1 MKTQN
6 LNAPANHRRQ
16 IKTVPQAIA
25 RLSPP
30 LVAAGASALAL
41 LFLLGCTAPKPMGIV
56 RSAPTP
62 LPEPLR
68 RGLGTIAL
76 TSPQPLASFSFD
88 KSDGRI
94 DYASD
99 SAGEAARQILQT
111 PIDPAVALGATAA
124 ELAAAPIAAA
134 CSALGAEHK
143 KLPPDKLTEVE
154 SDLTKAMS
162 GVAEQKQFRDSV
174 FKAAADKT
182 RRHLVPFDSNASS
195 GAEPINAVLET

>member
-16 IKTVPQAIA
+16 VKTVPQAIA

-30 LVAAGASALAL
+30 LVASGASALAL
-41 LFLLGCTAPKPMGIV
+41 LLLLGCATSKPIGVV
-56 RSAPTP
+56 RSASTP

-68 RGLGTIAL
+68 LELGTIAL
-76 TSPQPLASFSFD
+76 TSPRPHASFGFD

-94 DYASD
+94 DYATD
-99 SAGEAARQILQT
+99 RAGGAAREILQA
-111 PIDPAVALGATAA
+111 PIEPAVALAATAA

-143 KLPPDKLTEVE
+143 KLPPDKLTEAE
-154 SDLTKAMS
+154 SDLTKAMAA
-162 GVAEQKQFRDSV
+162 VAEQKQFRDSV

-182 RRHLVPFDSNASS
+182 RRHLVPF
-195 GAEPINAVLET
+195 